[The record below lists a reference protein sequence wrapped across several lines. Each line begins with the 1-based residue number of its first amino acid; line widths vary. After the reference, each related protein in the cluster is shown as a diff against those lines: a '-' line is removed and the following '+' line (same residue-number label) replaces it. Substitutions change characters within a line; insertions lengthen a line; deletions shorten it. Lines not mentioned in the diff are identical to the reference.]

1 MPLVDH
7 SDNTIPPENH
17 GDPNIALQELSDE
30 EDNEPSSQEKPLLYA
45 DEESLAAPPPVS
57 KTKRK
62 NLIVLLILAI
72 NTISTCCLVVL
83 NKFIFSFPRLQSLQF
98 SFTAWHV
105 FCTFAILFATSHSP
119 LRLFQRIYLD
129 IRQVFPLAVAFAAW
143 IILNNLSLLLNPLGF
158 YQIAKIATTPTVVF
172 LNYLL
177 NGDTVSRTVF
187 AALATI
193 CAGAALTCHGSTNT
207 TPLGVIIAIAAFI
220 TTAVYQ
226 IWIGKKQTDTGC
238 SGAQLLFNQ
247 SYLALGLLGVLAP
260 LVEGGSGDARAPMD
274 AKVWIAILL
283 SGATAMVVNL
293 TQFLIIGRTS
303 AVTFN
308 VASHAKTAIILAVG
322 WLLEPGGFGWAEFV
336 GTVMAAGGA
345 VIYSCSSR

>member
-260 LVEGGSGDARAPMD
+260 LVEGQLLVAAASSGGGSGSGGQGGSGDARAPMD

-303 AVTFN
+303 AVTVRFP
-308 VASHAKTAIILAVG
+308 APAIR
-322 WLLEPGGFGWAEFV
+322 FFS
-336 GTVMAAGGA
+336 
-345 VIYSCSSR
+345 Y